1 MRYVILRDDDTNTFT
16 PVECLEQLYRPF
28 LDWSLPVNLSVI
40 PNVRTDATT
49 PDGRPE
55 EFLFGGYQAPGRAMP
70 LGHNEKLV
78 RYLQKHPGYCLAQHG
93 YHHEAF
99 EFERVD
105 RLERR
110 RRLQHGISLLV
121 EAGFPQPETFVAP
134 HDRMSRGS
142 LSEVARH
149 FHVFSSGW
157 FELGRIPFVWW
168 PKYVFAKAR
177 QHRNW
182 QVGRTIL
189 LGHPGCLLSFRRPY
203 DSMLAE
209 VKKTIARCHLT
220 VLVTHWWEYF
230 RGGNA
235 DQPFIQIL
243 HETARYLADDPDITV
258 VSFDEV
264 AAGKVPV
271 Y

>member
-49 PDGRPE
+49 PDGQPE
-55 EFLFGGYQAPGRAMP
+55 GFLFGGYQSPGRAVP
-70 LGHNEKLV
+70 VGNNERLV
-78 RYLQKHPGYCLAQHG
+78 RYLQKHPGYCIAQHG
-93 YHHEAF
+93 YHHDAF

-105 RLERR
+105 RLEGR
-110 RRLQHGISLLV
+110 RRLEHGSALLV
-121 EAGFPQPETFVAP
+121 AAGFARPKTFVAP
-134 HDRMSRGS
+134 HDRVSRGS
-142 LSEVARH
+142 LRDVARH

-157 FELGRIPFVWW
+157 FECRRLPFAWW
-168 PKYVFAKAR
+168 PKYVLAKAR
-177 QHRNW
+177 AHLNW
-182 QVGRTIL
+182 QVGGTIL
-189 LGHPGCLLSFRRPY
+189 LSHPGCLLSFRRSY

-209 VKKTIARCHLT
+209 VKNTIANRHLT

-258 VSFDEV
+258 VSFDDV
-264 AAGKVPV
+264 ASGKVPLS
-271 Y
+271 